1 MHKISEIWIIN
12 ETGIPLFNRSIDEK
26 IDVLL
31 FGGFL
36 SAIQTFIKSSFQ
48 EEKLDRLV
56 LGDSKLSFFYIEEY
70 HIFIVLRTN
79 KKVKDKDIDKFL
91 ELIKDLFIS
100 NYKDKLEQKY
110 YDMAEFSG
118 FSEILEEK
126 FDEGA
131 VVKRMKNWF
140 AEV

>member
-1 MHKISEIWIIN
+1 MGKISEIWIIN
-12 ETGIPLFNRSIDEK
+12 EAGIPLFNRSIEEK

-56 LGDSKLSFFYIEEY
+56 LGDSKLTFFYIEEY
-70 HIFIVLRTN
+70 HIFIVIRTH

-100 NYKDKLEQKY
+100 NYKDKLEQER
-110 YDMAEFSG
+110 YDMADFSG
-118 FSEILEEK
+118 FNEVLEEK

>member
-1 MHKISEIWIIN
+1 MGRISEIWIIN
-12 ETGIPLFNRSIDEK
+12 EAGIPLFNRSIEEK

-56 LGDSKLSFFYIEEY
+56 LGDSKLTFFYIEEY
-70 HIFIVLRTN
+70 HIFIVIRTH

-100 NYKDKLEQKY
+100 NYKDKLEQER
-110 YDMAEFSG
+110 YDMADFSG
-118 FSEILEEK
+118 FNEVLEEK